1 MKIIL
6 SGYMGSGK
14 TVIGKNL
21 AEKMEVKYVDLDEEI
36 SKREQKSIPQI
47 FEDSGEIYFRKIESQ
62 VLQEIIKS
70 PVNLVLSLGGG
81 TPCYGKNLELIKGNS
96 DSGLVYLKVGL
107 EELLRRLAAEKEE
120 RPLISHLDSLEALEN
135 FVRKHLYE
143 RSFYYNQ
150 SDFIIDTDGKDVE
163 ESVAIILSK
172 LK

>member
-1 MKIIL
+1 
-6 SGYMGSGK
+6 
-14 TVIGKNL
+14 
-21 AEKMEVKYVDLDEEI
+21 VDLDEEI

-81 TPCYGKNLELIKGNS
+81 TPCYGKNLGLIKGNS
-96 DSGLVYLKVGL
+96 DSRLVYLKVGL
-107 EELLRRLAAEKEE
+107 EELLRRLAAEKKG